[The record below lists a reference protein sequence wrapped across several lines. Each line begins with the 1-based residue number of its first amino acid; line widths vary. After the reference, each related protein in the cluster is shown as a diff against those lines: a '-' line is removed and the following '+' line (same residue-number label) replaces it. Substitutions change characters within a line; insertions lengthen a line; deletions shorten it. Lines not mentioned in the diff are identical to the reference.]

1 MYEDNSF
8 EVRGRNVHSRM
19 SMEKSYM
26 FRTYD
31 GNDLQDWFTKLVD
44 MSQRFRP
51 MHMFGGGWDEEEDE
65 DEQAGA
71 GGYGQKPR
79 ALPPMPVDDE
89 ESEEEEEDD
98 GCPTWRAGGGGGG
111 TDSNKFNRKE
121 QQPIRFP
128 SGHHGFTG
136 TGAVG
141 SSSGAKYQ
149 QDEDDNEQI
158 HPARIV
164 QVPAD
169 QIRMQLSQE
178 EGSSSAQKQTTNRQ
192 VHNGDTTEE
201 DDDDEWDTIPQ
212 HEHDDMSPTTSS
224 HGGGPTGSQG
234 K

>member
-51 MHMFGGGWDEEEDE
+51 MHMFGGGWDEEEEE

-98 GCPTWRAGGGGGG
+98 GCPTWRAGGGTDGG
-111 TDSNKFNRKE
+111 NKFNRKE

-136 TGAVG
+136 TGAIG

-149 QDEDDNEQI
+149 QDEEDDNEQI

-169 QIRMQLSQE
+169 QIRMQLPHE
-178 EGSSSAQKQTTNRQ
+178 EGSSSAQQATKRQ